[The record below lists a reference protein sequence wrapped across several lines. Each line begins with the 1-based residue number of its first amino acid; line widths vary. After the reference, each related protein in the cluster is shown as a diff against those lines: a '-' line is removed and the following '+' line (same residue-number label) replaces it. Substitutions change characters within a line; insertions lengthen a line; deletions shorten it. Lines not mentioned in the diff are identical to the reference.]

1 MFFYANKTLF
11 FFETFFDKISVLQ
24 ENNFLMKV
32 SSTFLKKNVSHNFLQ
47 AFNYGLYDLNEA
59 LTIITFR
66 FWS

>member
-1 MFFYANKTLF
+1 MQIRRF

-32 SSTFLKKNVSHNFLQ
+32 SSTFLKKTFSHNFLQ

-59 LTIITFR
+59 LTIITFI